1 MTATPALPRGVYRLR
16 PVFGLSSFVG
26 FAVRYGYF
34 DTYTVLSGSTVTIVD
49 KLFYYFSHLGR
60 VGYAAGCLEV
70 CCPHGGC
77 LFAEREQANTMW
89 REVTF

>member
-1 MTATPALPRGVYRLR
+1 M
-16 PVFGLSSFVG
+16 
-26 FAVRYGYF
+26 
-34 DTYTVLSGSTVTIVD
+34 TIVD

-70 CCPHGGC
+70 CYPHGGC

>member
-1 MTATPALPRGVYRLR
+1 MDVCVDVLP
-16 PVFGLSSFVG
+16 PPSSVWFIFFRW
-26 FAVRYGYF
+26 FAVYGYF
-34 DTYTVLSGSTVTIVD
+34 DAYAVENESTVTIVD
-49 KLFYYFSHLGR
+49 NLFYYFSHLGR

-70 CCPHGGC
+70 CYLHGGC